1 MASQK
6 DQIKMYR
13 DIYRKN
19 RDDVGGY
26 IQQSQPQPQQLDPE
40 MQKWAQFFD
49 DLNAGINPYQR
60 EARATLP
67 RELTALNPLEGSSL
81 LQPPVQPSKLAK
93 LGNSIVSPARPKE
106 TQADINRRRRE
117 EIQPRNGFEAAV
129 KSVADPVANFIDSL
143 LYENVAGQFVTR
155 AGHSAAGMVG
165 PTVTP
170 KPETGSKI
178 ADVVADI
185 GGGIAGFGVNA
196 ATGGAPGTNLLSGP
210 YRAADTALLSPG
222 GQKLTQAAANQ
233 IGIVF
238 KPETAQKLAGTGLR
252 GAAAGAIQ
260 NVAQSGMR
268 GETDL
273 HDIAISAGLGAG
285 FGALGDVAAYG
296 IGQGIKALM
305 KKNGIPEKEISEL
318 LALPPSSKET
328 RMAAAAERSRV
339 PSGED
344 PIISPYTAS
353 LPEASLQTKALTE
366 NVSMGRAELK
376 QIDDAISELQ
386 TKYEQAV
393 IDEYKYLKESM
404 SKRGGVKQGALLRDA
419 HGDVVGRLGR
429 ASDNPMWYQDFHREY
444 GRKPT
449 NKDLYAL
456 ARERV
461 DRGFV
466 DEVGEVP
473 SWRQRTGYD
482 EQLEGYTAARSQL
495 EQSLREMDP
504 ALRVTDEPIVSEA
517 LRDLREP
524 QPRTPEKVPGPNN
537 NIPEFLRLRRN
548 QEVAAPT
555 PEPLNPPTEPAP
567 KHTLKEQLDASLE
580 EMQQPMG
587 ISALAKAGTPY
598 ERASL
603 EDTMSQIRS
612 RSQKELDVRTK
623 KDTFYQNFVDDVH
636 AFNRFDKFAEKV
648 LNRQLKASER
658 VHTSALNARGADM
671 IAAQIVKEGL
681 VNKEGQVVGR
691 SLKERLA
698 GLPLNRY
705 AEFEDYL
712 LNRHA
717 MTRAERGEKVFGEK
731 VKWNP
736 EIATGKIAQYE
747 EKYPLFNQIA
757 EDLYDYQRTMVNE
770 WLVKTGMIS
779 QEQANAWFE
788 ANPFYVPNKRHFSNI
803 EKGGAGY
810 RAKKGYA
817 NQSVPV
823 KQFNKKGSTRQII
836 SPIESIIENTDAFV
850 KAAKRNEVMQ
860 KFVQRINQDPEAYQD
875 WAEIVQS
882 FSDVRDLK
890 KMLDDGIGALLDDVD
905 YDKAFKQTNLETDDI
920 VRVLVDGEP
929 VHVQIKDKDLL
940 RSAMALGP
948 ERSAWLLDQVG
959 KLTNMFKTFTTGM
972 NPYFVARNIT
982 RDLGDSWVFSKSTG
996 NPLTFVNDF
1005 LRASIDIFGNRAA
1018 WQEYKNI
1025 GGGHTSQVA
1034 SRNMLMRSKM
1044 DVLPK
1049 TYYSQLKTGPR
1060 WLWSKLEDA
1069 LSATESMGRLAE
1081 FKRLKGAGTPEELS
1095 KALAEAQEVAINF
1108 KRRGAL
1114 TKEIDKV
1121 FPYFNAAV
1129 QGLDKFVRTF
1139 KDNPTKALVKAA
1151 MAMTVPTA
1159 VLYAMNRDNPKYK
1172 ELPEHTKDN
1181 FFLIPVNGGER
1192 FIKIAKPREFGKL
1205 FSSLPERL
1213 MRQFAED
1220 DPDAWDE
1227 FGTQLINTF
1236 TLPGV
1241 EGAITAKGGIPQKA
1255 LGILRD
1261 TIGGSLVD
1269 VAMNQNFAGAPIVPG
1284 YLERLSPELQYD
1296 EKTSSL
1302 ARKAAELMGGSPK
1315 QYDYIMQQY
1324 LGGIGK
1330 AILPGAAPAGN
1341 PLKELSSQFVTDP
1354 TYSNKLSTRFYDV
1367 KDKLDQAYADRG
1379 VKGEL
1384 PKWYSD
1390 GARKRLNKLSESMSN
1405 TRKVM
1410 KAIEADRNLSQQQK
1424 EEQLRELRE
1433 EINELARAGIEL
1445 TKDLEIPKL

>member
-13 DIYRKN
+13 DIYRQN

-40 MQKWAQFFD
+40 MQRWAQFFD
-49 DLNAGINPYQR
+49 DLNAGIDPYQR
-60 EARATLP
+60 EARAALP
-67 RELTALNPLEGSSL
+67 KELTALNPLEGSSL
-81 LQPPVQPSKLAK
+81 LQPPRQPSKLEK

-106 TQADINRRRRE
+106 TQADINRRRRA

-185 GGGIAGFGVNA
+185 GGGIAGFGLNA

-210 YRAADTALLSPG
+210 YRAADAALLSPG

-233 IGIVF
+233 IGKVF
-238 KPETAQKLAGTGLR
+238 KPETAQKLAETGLR

-268 GETDL
+268 GETDAQ
-273 HDIAISAGLGAG
+273 DIALAAGLGAG
-285 FGALGDVAAYG
+285 LGALGDVAAYG
-296 IGQGIKALM
+296 IGQGIKTLM
-305 KKNGIPEKEISEL
+305 KKNGIPEKEIAEI
-318 LALPPSSKET
+318 LALPPSGKET
-328 RMAAAAERSRV
+328 RMAAAAERSRLPV
-339 PSGED
+339 GEE
-344 PIISPYTAS
+344 PIISP
-353 LPEASLQTKALTE
+353 PQTKAIAE
-366 NVSMGRAELK
+366 NVSAGRPELQ
-376 QIDDAISELQ
+376 QIDNAMNDLQ
-386 TKYEQAV
+386 MKHEQAI
-393 IDEYKYLKESM
+393 IDEYKALKES
-404 SKRGGVKQGALLRDA
+404 VAQ
-419 HGDVVGRLGR
+419 LGESR
-429 ASDNPMWYQDFHREY
+429 
-444 GRKPT
+444 PT
-449 NKDLYAL
+449 NKELYEV

-461 DRGFV
+461 G
-466 DEVGEVP
+466 
-473 SWRQRTGYD
+473 RTGF
-482 EQLEGYTAARSQL
+482 
-495 EQSLREMDP
+495 
-504 ALRVTDEPIVSEA
+504 DEP
-517 LRDLREP
+517 
-524 QPRTPEKVPGPNN
+524 PRPND
-537 NIPEFLRLRRN
+537 NIPEFLR
-548 QEVAAPT
+548 
-555 PEPLNPPTEPAP
+555 
-567 KHTLKEQLDASLE
+567 LDASLE

-587 ISALAKAGTPY
+587 ISAFGKAGTPY

-636 AFNRFDKFAEKV
+636 SFNRFDKFAEKV

-731 VKWNP
+731 VNWNP
-736 EIATGKIAQYE
+736 ELAAGKIAQYE
-747 EKYPLFNQIA
+747 EKYPMFHEIA

-788 ANPFYVPNKRHFSNI
+788 ANPYYVPNKRHFSNI

-810 RAKKGYA
+810 RSKKGYA

-823 KQFNKKGSTRQII
+823 KKFNKKGSTRQII

-860 KFVQRINQDPEAYQD
+860 KFVQRLNQDPEAYQD

-890 KMLDDGIGALLDDVD
+890 KMLDDGIGSLLDDVAKD
-905 YDKAFKQTNLETDDI
+905 YDKAFKQINLDTDDI

-959 KLTNMFKTFTTGM
+959 KLTNMFKTFTTGV

-1005 LRASIDIFGNRAA
+1005 LKAAIDIFGNKQA
-1018 WQEYKNI
+1018 WKEYKNI

-1049 TYYSQLKTGPR
+1049 TYYSRLRTGPR

-1069 LSATESMGRLAE
+1069 LSATESMSRLAE
-1081 FKRLKGAGTPEELS
+1081 FKRLRGSSTPEELQ
-1095 KALAEAQEVAINF
+1095 KALYEAQEVAVNF

-1129 QGLDKFVRTF
+1129 QGLDRFVRSF
-1139 KDNPTKALVKAA
+1139 KDDPVKALVKATL
-1151 MAMTVPTA
+1151 AMTVPTA
-1159 VLYAMNRDNPKYK
+1159 VLYAMNRDNPRYQ
-1172 ELPEHTKDN
+1172 ELPENTKDN
-1181 FFLIPVNGGER
+1181 FFLIPIDGGEK
-1192 FIKIAKPREFGKL
+1192 FIRIAKPREFGVL
-1205 FSSLPERL
+1205 FSGLPERL
-1213 MRQFAED
+1213 MRQFADE

-1227 FGTQLINTF
+1227 FASLLVKTF
-1236 TLPGV
+1236 SLPGL
-1241 EGAITAKGGIPQKA
+1241 EGGLTAKGGLPQKA
-1255 LGILRD
+1255 LGTLRD
-1261 TIGGSLVD
+1261 TIGGPFVD
-1269 VAMNQNFAGAPIVPG
+1269 LAMNQNFAGSPIVPG

-1341 PLKELSSQFVTDP
+1341 PLKELSAQFVTDP

-1384 PKWYSD
+1384 PEWYSD

-1433 EINELARAGIEL
+1433 EINELARVGIEL
-1445 TKDLEIPKL
+1445 TKDLKIPKS